1 MTKFDHQDCIET
13 KDIEDCSYTTMKN
26 VGVGNSEIDSIK
38 SSIIETAANVKDE
51 KDNVLQKS
59 LKDSRELGIYFFP

>member
-1 MTKFDHQDCIET
+1 
-13 KDIEDCSYTTMKN
+13 MKN
-26 VGVGNSEIDSIK
+26 VGVANSEIDSIK